1 MSARYNIY
9 LYMIKKKKR
18 LPLAILIAL
27 APLLAAWGYL
37 HFRASSAAPPVRYE
51 TATVTRG
58 DLERVIVS
66 SGTLDPIG
74 SVEVGTQVSGT
85 IEKVLVDFN
94 DEVRPGQIIAE
105 IDKSVLMS
113 TLSEARAS
121 LSRAEALFS
130 QSEQEFKRGERMIE
144 RGLISEQEFL
154 SARTNY
160 LSQQASLQVAKAAVN
175 TASENV
181 RYATI
186 RSPVKG
192 TVIARKVEVG
202 QTVAASMSAPTL
214 FIIAEDLKNMQIMAQ
229 VDETD
234 IGRIRPGQPV
244 RFGVQAYPRTAFA
257 GVVEQVRLQPQVVQN
272 VVTYSVVIRASN
284 ADGTLLPGM
293 TANVEFVEARE
304 EGVLIV
310 PNAALLFA
318 PPHANNAPPGAGKG
332 TLWRLIEAAPG
343 APAEFAPLA
352 VALGLS
358 DGVRTSVSGE
368 GVAEGLAVVVGE
380 VRPEKAPAKKM
391 RSIIP
396 QQQKKGPPPRR

>member
-1 MSARYNIY
+1 
-9 LYMIKKKKR
+9 MISGKYCNYIIMKKKKKHYKV
-18 LPLAILIAL
+18 ILIL
-27 APLLAAWGYL
+27 TLLVIAAWGFF
-37 HFRASSAAPPVRYE
+37 HIRASSAIPPVRYDTVE
-51 TATVTRG
+51 VTRG

-85 IEKVLVDFN
+85 IERVLVDFN

-105 IDKSVLMS
+105 IDRSVLMS
-113 TLSEARAS
+113 TLNETRAS
-121 LSRAEALFS
+121 LSRAEALFA
-130 QSEQEFKRGERMIE
+130 QSEQEFKRGELLME

-154 SARTNY
+154 RARTDY
-160 LSQQASLQVAKAAVN
+160 LSQRASLQVARAAVN

-214 FIIAEDLKNMQIMAQ
+214 FIIAEDLRNMQIMAL

-234 IGRIRPGQPV
+234 IGRIRSGQPV
-244 RFGVQAYPRTAFA
+244 RFTVQAYPGVTYT

-272 VVTYSVVIRASN
+272 VVTYSVVIRAQN
-284 ADGTLLPGM
+284 PDGTLLPGM
-293 TANVEFVEARE
+293 TANVEFMEARE
-304 EGVLIV
+304 EGALLVS
-310 PNAALLFA
+310 NAALNFS
-318 PPHANNAPPGAGKG
+318 PPGDGGTGQASGKG
-332 TLWRLIEAAPG
+332 VLWRFEAAADGSEGFKP
-343 APAEFAPLA
+343 
-352 VALGLS
+352 VSVNLGIS
-358 DGVRTSVSGE
+358 DGVRTAVSGD
-368 GVAEGLAVVVGE
+368 GVVEGLNVVVGE
-380 VRPEKAPAKKM
+380 ARPEKAATKQM

-396 QQQKKGPPPRR
+396 QQQPRRPPPRR